1 MPRFLSISGPAP
13 GRSAGRAIGH
23 SLAHRAERPVALR
36 TGLVLALPLLLAG
49 CLEAALGPA
58 AVVGGASLVFTG
70 RTPIDHVA
78 SLATG
83 RDCSAV
89 RLERYQPWCAPLP
102 GPPDPQPFC
111 TRSLGSVDCWTRPPD
126 YASGQLAN
134 PPSPG
139 VHEALAGPVTGA
151 PPEAAPAEVTTPPP
165 AASGTASGTPSG
177 TPRGT

>member
-1 MPRFLSISGPAP
+1 MPRFPLPPRSRIGRCPNRPAA
-13 GRSAGRAIGH
+13 RR
-23 SLAHRAERPVALR
+23 VA
-36 TGLVLALPLLLAG
+36 LVLALPLALAG

-58 AVVGGASLVFTG
+58 AAVGGASLVFTG

-102 GPPDPQPFC
+102 GPPEPQPFC
-111 TRSLGSVDCWTRPPD
+111 TRTLGAVDCWTRPPD
-126 YASGQLAN
+126 FASGQLAN
-134 PPSPG
+134 PPSAG

-151 PPEAAPAEVTTPPP
+151 PPEGVPAEAVTAAPVP
-165 AASGTASGTPSG
+165 AAVPSV
-177 TPRGT
+177 P

>member
-1 MPRFLSISGPAP
+1 MAVVPNPFGPCPKRVLPRRAALFL
-13 GRSAGRAIGH
+13 
-23 SLAHRAERPVALR
+23 
-36 TGLVLALPLLLAG
+36 GLVLPLAVAG
-49 CLEAALGPA
+49 CVESALGPA

-102 GPPDPQPFC
+102 GPPQPQPYC
-111 TRSLGSVDCWTRPPD
+111 TRSLGAVDCWTSPLPF
-126 YASGQLAN
+126 SGRQLAD

-151 PPEAAPAEVTTPPP
+151 PPEARPEATPLAAPV
-165 AASGTASGTPSG
+165 PS
-177 TPRGT
+177 PVVAPVAP